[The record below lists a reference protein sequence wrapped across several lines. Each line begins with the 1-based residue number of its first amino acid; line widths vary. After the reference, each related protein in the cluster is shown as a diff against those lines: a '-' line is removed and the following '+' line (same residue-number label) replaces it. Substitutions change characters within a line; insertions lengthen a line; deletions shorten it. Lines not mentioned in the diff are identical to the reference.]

1 MGQYMKTLMTAAV
14 TLAVVGLTGTGASAQ
29 YNCHHDPVCQ
39 AKRDGVTVQQARQK
53 DNKIAQCARR
63 VGVSADAWS
72 RYAVPAGP
80 KADGMRACVGS

>member
-1 MGQYMKTLMTAAV
+1 MKSLM
-14 TLAVVGLTGTGASAQ
+14 TLAVTFAVVGMTGTGASAQ
-29 YNCHHDPVCQ
+29 NKYNCHHDPVCQ
-39 AKRDGVTVQQARQK
+39 AKRDGVTVQEARQK

-80 KADGMRACVGS
+80 KADAMRACVGS